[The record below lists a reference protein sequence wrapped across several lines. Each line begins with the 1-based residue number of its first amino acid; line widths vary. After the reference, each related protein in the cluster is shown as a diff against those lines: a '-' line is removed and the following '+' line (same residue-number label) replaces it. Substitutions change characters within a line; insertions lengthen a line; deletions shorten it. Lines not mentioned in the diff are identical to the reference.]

1 MVPSGP
7 RRWRIKGPGGH
18 LFWYKNITAYFY
30 INMYAGFWQVFL
42 VGVGCAVFGGV
53 SGGCGCW
60 IVCFCGTIFLF
71 WGSRNPDHLRRGYN
85 RIHLRSIS
93 RRIPAAPASYQKM
106 LMDSPLR
113 VRGGRVTKFASI
125 LGQIWGVYSNTLR
138 PFAGHGK
145 PDGLRGGIRPGDE
158 PYPRCLANGRITN
171 RHGYGNN
178 RYPVTASF
186 VVPRRSHS

>member
-1 MVPSGP
+1 
-7 RRWRIKGPGGH
+7 
-18 LFWYKNITAYFY
+18 
-30 INMYAGFWQVFL
+30 
-42 VGVGCAVFGGV
+42 
-53 SGGCGCW
+53 
-60 IVCFCGTIFLF
+60 
-71 WGSRNPDHLRRGYN
+71 
-85 RIHLRSIS
+85 
-93 RRIPAAPASYQKM
+93 M